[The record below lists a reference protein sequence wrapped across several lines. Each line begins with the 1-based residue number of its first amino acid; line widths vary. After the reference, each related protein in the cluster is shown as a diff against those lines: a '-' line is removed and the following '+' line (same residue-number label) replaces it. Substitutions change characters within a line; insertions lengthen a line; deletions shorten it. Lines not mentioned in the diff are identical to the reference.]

1 MSLRLRICR
10 DDQGTWNVRG
20 LSRHPL
26 AQFPSLSA
34 SLDYARREC
43 AAAPATIE
51 LMIDGFYAVVH
62 QEEGWPRRLAGFDV
76 DDPRPVS
83 RQADARGHHWNTG
96 SVARL
101 RSSWFIKWR
110 DAAIRSIA
118 ALAPGFMAM
127 KDRGLKADSKKAP
140 SIGYQ
145 KTLANPLL

>member
-1 MSLRLRICR
+1 MSLRLKICR
-10 DDQGTWNVRG
+10 DNRGTWNVRG
-20 LSRHPL
+20 LPQHPL

-51 LMIDGFYAVVH
+51 LVIDGFYAVVH

-76 DDPRPVS
+76 DHPRPVG
-83 RQADARGHHWNTG
+83 RRAGARGHHRDPG
-96 SVARL
+96 SVARS

-127 KDRGLKADSKKAP
+127 KR
-140 SIGYQ
+140 
-145 KTLANPLL
+145 